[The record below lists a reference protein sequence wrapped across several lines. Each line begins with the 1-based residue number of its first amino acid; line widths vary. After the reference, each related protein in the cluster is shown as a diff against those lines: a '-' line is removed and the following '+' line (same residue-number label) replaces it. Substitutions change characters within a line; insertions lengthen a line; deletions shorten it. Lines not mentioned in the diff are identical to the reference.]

1 MANTYSWSIKKLDVY
16 PSSEGLDNVV
26 FGIHW
31 GLIGTSDQTYSKD
44 GEDVNYKDE
53 IIGVH
58 TVNPPDS
65 SNFTSFDSLTESDV
79 TGWLEA
85 GMDYEGLKAQL
96 DHNLENIITPPIV
109 TKEVPW

>member
-31 GLIGTSDQTYSKD
+31 GLVATSDQTYSEN
-44 GEDVNYKDE
+44 GEDVNYTDE
-53 IIGVH
+53 IIGLH

-65 SNFTSFDSLTESDV
+65 SNFTAFDSLSASDV
-79 TGWLEA
+79 EGWLEA
-85 GMDYEGLKAQL
+85 GMDYEALKAQL
-96 DHNLENIITPPIV
+96 DLNIENLISPPVV